1 MSAPAWP
8 LLIVDISGKPM
19 RYFERTDRPDWP
31 VIALSD
37 VLELSGLAR
46 ATQVITSR
54 QIAGDVVS
62 VLTVDGPVA
71 AIPHW
76 LAVAILRA
84 AVNSGTLH
92 HTGLD
97 VVEQGQRI
105 AMAVQLAEIDPADWS
120 AFFEAVN
127 AHPVSSAE
135 VVR

>member
-1 MSAPAWP
+1 MSALAWP
-8 LLIVDISGKPM
+8 LLILDISGKPM
-19 RYFERTDRPDWP
+19 RYLERVNRPSWP

-37 VLELSGLAR
+37 VLELNGL
-46 ATQVITSR
+46 SR
-54 QIAGDVVS
+54 ETKVVAGAQIAGDVVT
-62 VLTVDGPVA
+62 VLTVDGPVK

-84 AVNSGTLH
+84 AVNCGTLH
-92 HTGLD
+92 QSGFD
-97 VVEQGQRI
+97 IVEQGQRI

-127 AHPVSSAE
+127 AHPVPSAE